1 MPTLTEAEKSR
12 RSIERGVCDLSVI
25 VISYNTRELLP
36 KCFEYLRTAAD
47 GLTIEIF
54 VVDNGSNDGS
64 VELVRSVYPEI
75 QLIASKANLGFAAA
89 NNRALTKA
97 KGRYF
102 VLLNSDAFIRPDALT
117 LAISHMER
125 NPGAGVGGA
134 RLVGPE
140 EEWQPSARSFPSAL
154 NDFLT
159 LSGLSTRFSH
169 SRFFGRA
176 DRTWADPSTPANVDW
191 VPGAFSIINPKA
203 LDIAGLFD
211 EDFFL
216 YYEEVDLCRRIKKA
230 GYEVTYWPDIV
241 VIHLGGESSKKVS
254 AELFSRSGSQLT
266 LWRMRSQLLY
276 YRKHHGHLVLFSYWM
291 ELLWH
296 KARKFR
302 NSLWSRP
309 GSNEKASESEAVVSL
324 LRLAWT
330 QTSGGRV
337 SPPRPW

>member
-1 MPTLTEAEKSR
+1 MPALTEVEKSTL
-12 RSIERGVCDLSVI
+12 SIERGLCDLSVI
-25 VISYNTRELLP
+25 VISYNTLELLP
-36 KCFEYLRTAAD
+36 KCFEYLKTAAD

-54 VVDNGSNDGS
+54 VVDNGSKDGS
-64 VELVRSVYPEI
+64 VELLQARYPEI
-75 QLIASKANLGFAAA
+75 QLIASKTNLGFAAA
-89 NNRALTKA
+89 NNQALTKA

-102 VLLNSDAFIRPDALT
+102 VLLNSDAFLRPDSLT

-125 NPGAGVGGA
+125 NPGVGLGGA
-134 RLVGPE
+134 RLVGPD

-159 LSGLSTRFSH
+159 LSGLSTRFSQ

-176 DRTWADPSTPANVDW
+176 DRTWADPGKAADVDW
-191 VPGAFSIINPKA
+191 VPGAFSIINPNA
-203 LDIAGLFD
+203 LDISGLFD
-211 EDFFL
+211 EDYFL
-216 YYEEVDLCRRIKKA
+216 YYEEVDLCRRIKQA
-230 GYEVTYWPDIV
+230 GYDVMYWPDIV
-241 VIHLGGESSKKVS
+241 VVHLGGESSKKVS

-276 YRKHHGHLVLFSYWM
+276 YRKHHGHFVLLSYWM

-302 NSLWSRP
+302 NSLSSRP
-309 GSNEKASESEAVVSL
+309 GSHEKVGESEAVVSL
-324 LRLAWT
+324 LRTAWT